1 LGINPRGGGPSKAR
15 DVFAGKTF
23 VLTGSLERMTRPE
36 AQDLI
41 RARGGNVSGSVSRK
55 TDFVVAGPGAGAK
68 LADAETLG
76 IKVLSEEEFL
86 SLVDQKRAS
95 S

>member
-1 LGINPRGGGPSKAR
+1 LGINPRGGSPSKAR

-23 VLTGSLERMTRPE
+23 VLTGSLERMTRTE
-36 AQDLI
+36 AQELI

-55 TDFVVAGPGAGAK
+55 TDFVVAGPGAGSK
-68 LADAETLG
+68 LADAEALG

-86 SLVDQKRAS
+86 GLLDQKRAS